1 MKKIIIKD
9 IIYIIKDVY
18 EYCNGNYK
26 ISLSPEVIRKIKKS
40 SSLIAKKA
48 NSDKS
53 IYGINTGFGKL
64 SQIHIESKD
73 LVDLQNNLLISHA
86 VGVGDACPKIIVRIM
101 LLLKIISF
109 AKGHSGISIEVVN
122 FLIKLFNNNYLPFVP
137 EKGSVGASGDLA
149 PLAHLSLPILGL
161 GEIFVNG
168 EYVKSIKA
176 LKKIKLKPLELGPK
190 EGLALIN
197 GTQFSTAY
205 GVYCLMK
212 INDLLKISDIAGAMT
227 IEAIKG
233 SKKPFLKYV
242 NDLKPYNGQR
252 DVSKNFITLLSNSE
266 IMKSHNDCDRV
277 QDIYSLRCIPQVHGS
292 SRDLIYFGNNQ
303 INNELNSVS
312 DNPLVFSDREE
323 IVSAGHFHAEAVGH
337 ALDIAGISLAS
348 LSNISERRIFS
359 LLSGDYGLPKF
370 LIDNAGLNSGFM
382 MLQVTAAALAS
393 ENKILAN
400 PSSTDSIPTCSN
412 QEDYVSMAPYSGRKL
427 LSLFNNFQA
436 IIGIELLTACQG
448 IDFRNGLKPAEKL
461 NIIHKL
467 IRTKVAFLDKDRY
480 MKNDLDIIIELINN
494 KTILKTISKDIDLL

>member
-9 IIYIIKDVY
+9 TSYSLKDIY
-18 EYCNGNYK
+18 EYCNSDYN
-26 ISLSPEVIRKIKKS
+26 ISLSKDVIKKIKKS
-40 SSLIAKKA
+40 SKLVADKA

-64 SQIHIESKD
+64 SQVHIESKN
-73 LVDLQNNLLISHA
+73 LVDLQKNLLISHA
-86 VGVGDACPKIIVRIM
+86 VGIGDACPAEIVKIMI
-101 LLLKIISF
+101 LLKIISF
-109 AKGHSGISIEVVN
+109 SKGCSGISIEVVE
-122 FLIKLFNNNYLPFVP
+122 FLIKLFNNNYIPFVP

-149 PLAHLSLPILGL
+149 PLSHLSLPILGL
-161 GEIFVNG
+161 GKILVNG
-168 EYVKSIKA
+168 EYIESIKV
-176 LKKIKLKPLELGPK
+176 LKKIKLIPLELKPK

-212 INDLLKISDIAGAMT
+212 INNLLKISDIAGAMSV
-227 IEAIKG
+227 EAIMG

-242 NDLKPYNGQR
+242 NDLKPYKGQR
-252 DVSKNFITLLSNSE
+252 DVAKNFIKLLSNSD
-266 IMKSHNDCDRV
+266 IMISHNDCNRV

-292 SRDLIYFGNNQ
+292 SRDLIYFANNQ
-303 INNELNSVS
+303 INNEINSVS
-312 DNPLVFSDREE
+312 DNPLVFTDREE
-323 IVSAGHFHAEAVGH
+323 IISAGHFHAEAVGH
-337 ALDIAGISLAS
+337 ALDISGISLAS

-370 LIDNAGLNSGFM
+370 LTKNAGLNSGFM

-400 PSSTDSIPTCSN
+400 PSSSDSIPTCSN

-427 LSLFNNFQA
+427 LSSYNNFKA
-436 IIGIELLTACQG
+436 ITGIELFTACQG
-448 IDFRNGLKPAEKL
+448 IDFRYGLKPAEKL
-461 NIIHKL
+461 NIIYKL

-480 MKNDLDIIIELINN
+480 MKDDLDLIIDLIDSG
-494 KTILKTISKDIDLL
+494 TILKTISKDINLL